1 MGITVSGGNRVF
13 KLDTPNS
20 SYIIAIVDD
29 EGFVGHAYYGK
40 RLQSAQTDDLLR
52 VNEPPFVPSKNNR
65 DRGSFLD
72 TFPMEY
78 PPHGLGDFRESCIVS
93 NPISS
98 VNYASHRIF
107 KGKPAIPG
115 LPATFGGADDCETLE
130 IVCADNELE
139 ITLSYTAFEHL
150 DAIARHVEITNNG
163 GSPVQL
169 DKVLSCCVD
178 MENDDYD
185 IITLHGS
192 WARERAISRTPL
204 GLGKKSVSSMRGGP
218 GHQEHPFFALAQK
231 SATQD
236 AGDVYGFHFVYSG
249 NFFAQAEVSQFNGV
263 RAVMGINPQ
272 NFSWNLKP
280 GESFYAPEVIL
291 TYSGEGLGKMTRTLH
306 DLYREHLIRGQNKK
320 RPILIN
326 NWEATYFDFNADKL
340 LKIAA
345 DARKL
350 GIEMFV
356 LDDGWFGKR
365 NDDNTSLGDW
375 VVNEEKLPGGLPRI
389 VSEINK
395 TGMEFGLWFEP
406 EAISPDSDLYRAH
419 PDWAVA
425 LPGRVGTLCRN
436 QYVLDLSRR
445 DVLEHTYQSI
455 SNVLKS
461 ANITYV
467 KWDMNRPLTDVGNG
481 ELSHR
486 YVLGVYELQERLV
499 TDFPHILLEN
509 CSGGGARFDP
519 GMLYYGPQIWCSDD
533 TDAIERLK
541 IQEGTAM
548 LYPLSSVGAHVSDCP
563 NHAVGRVT
571 PFETRGFVALAG
583 TFGYELDVTKLS
595 EADREMFP
603 KQIEMFRKYSELVRT
618 GDYYRIASYA
628 ENHEF
633 DCWQVVS
640 KDKTESLVTFIQV
653 LGRPN
658 VHSRR
663 IRLKGLDG
671 AKTYRIEIVGGEGE
685 DARELPGDAIL
696 NAGINVQNCRGDF
709 KGKLI
714 YLEAPPQK

>member
-1 MGITVSGGNRVF
+1 MSITVSGDNRIF

-40 RLQSAQTDDLLR
+40 RLQSAQTDNLLR

-72 TFPMEY
+72 AFPMEY
-78 PPHGLGDFRESCIVS
+78 PPHGLGDFRESCIAVTRDGYTGGGLNYVS
-93 NPISS
+93 
-98 VNYASHRIF
+98 YRIF
-107 KGKPAIPG
+107 KGKKPIPG

-163 GSPVQL
+163 ANPVQL

-249 NFFAQAEVSQFNGV
+249 NFFAQAEVSQFNSV

-326 NWEATYFDFNADKL
+326 NWEATYFDFDAGKL
-340 LKIAA
+340 LNIAA
-345 DARKL
+345 DAHKL

-356 LDDGWFGKR
+356 LDDGWFGHR
-365 NDDNTSLGDW
+365 NDDNSSLGDW
-375 VVNEEKLPGGLPRI
+375 VVNESKLPGGLSNV
-389 VSEINK
+389 VSKINK

-406 EAISPDSDLYRAH
+406 EMISPDSDLYREH
-419 PDWAVA
+419 PDWAIA

-436 QYVLDLSRR
+436 QYVLNLSRR

-467 KWDMNRPLTDVGNG
+467 KWDMNRPLTDVGLG

-548 LYPLSSVGAHVSDCP
+548 IYPLSAIGAHVSDCP

-595 EADREMFP
+595 EADREMIP

-633 DCWQVVS
+633 DCWQIVS

-663 IRLKGLDG
+663 IRLKGLDE
-671 AKTYRIEIVGGEGE
+671 AKTYRVENEN
-685 DARELPGDAIL
+685 AYELPGDSIM
-696 NAGINVQNCRGDF
+696 NAGINVQNCWGDF
-709 KGKLI
+709 QGKLI
-714 YLEAPPQK
+714 YLKTT